1 MKPLFDRIKFKPILR
16 KAVTSDVIITDTNE
30 KVLKD
35 EGYVTDIGE
44 EVQYIRVGERI
55 KFLEK
60 NVTWVAENDV
70 AFGLISEDHVIAI
83 IGDENIQEG

>member
-1 MKPLFDRIKFKPILR
+1 MKPLFDRIKFKPHTR
-16 KAVTSDVIITDTNE
+16 KAVTSDIIITDTNE

-44 EVQYIRVGERI
+44 EVEFIKVGDRI

-60 NVTWVAENDV
+60 NITWVSENAV
-70 AFGLISEDHVIAI
+70 TFGLISEDHVLAI
-83 IGDENIQEG
+83 IKDENIQEG

>member
-1 MKPLFDRIKFKPILR
+1 MKPLFDRIKFKPHLR
-16 KAVTSDVIITDTNE
+16 KAVTSDILITDANE

-44 EVQYIRVGERI
+44 EVEFIKVGDRI

-60 NVTWVAENDV
+60 NVTWVSENDV
-70 AFGLISEDHVIAI
+70 TFGLISEAHVLAKI
-83 IGDENIQEG
+83 EE

>member
-1 MKPLFDRIKFKPILR
+1 MKPLFDRIKFKPHIR
-16 KAVTSDVIITDTNE
+16 KAVTSDIIITDTNE

-44 EVQYIRVGERI
+44 EVEFVKVGDRI

-60 NVTWVAENDV
+60 NITWVSENNMT
-70 AFGLISEDHVIAI
+70 FGLVSEDHVLAI
-83 IGDENIQEG
+83 IKDENIQEG